1 MSITSLVRSLRPSV
15 GKNNEACRERWV
27 GEKLHALPRKTRIL
41 DAGAG
46 TQRYRIF
53 CEHLDYVSQ
62 DFGQYDGQGDAAGL
76 QTQTFDYG
84 TLDIVSDITAIPEPD
99 ASFDA
104 IMCIE
109 VLEHLPQPD
118 RAIKEFSRLLKPKG
132 HLILTAPFCSLTH
145 FAPYHF
151 STGFNRYWYETHLT
165 AQDLNII
172 EMIPNGNFFEFVAQ
186 EIDRIESISKRYSQ
200 KKPGLMGRLNL
211 YIALRMLQRFSA
223 ADNGSSEL
231 LCFGYHVLARKE

>member
-1 MSITSLVRSLRPSV
+1 MSITNLVRSLRPSV
-15 GKNNEACRERWV
+15 GKDNEASRDRWLRER
-27 GEKLHALPRKTRIL
+27 LQALPTKSRIL

-46 TQRYRIF
+46 TRRYRSF
-53 CEHLDYVSQ
+53 CEHLNYVSQ
-62 DFGQYDGQGDAAGL
+62 DFGQYDGQGDDAGL

-145 FAPYHF
+145 FSPYHF
-151 STGFNRYWYETHLT
+151 STGFNKYWYETHLT
-165 AQDLNII
+165 AQGLYII
-172 EMIPNGNFFEFVAQ
+172 EIIPNGNFFEFVAQ
-186 EIDRIESISKRYSQ
+186 EMDRIESISKRYSK
-200 KKPGLMGRLNL
+200 KKPGLIERLSIF
-211 YIALRMLQRFSA
+211 IALRMLQRFSTT
-223 ADNGSSEL
+223 DNGSSEL